1 MTDLEDQTPQTK
13 STPELDATLAEADL
27 PPSLSARRGAP
38 TSIGGY
44 RVIGLLGEGGMGV
57 VWEAEQAS
65 PRRRVAVKVMRQ
77 GHFVDDVHA
86 RMFRREAES
95 LGRLRHP
102 NIATIYESGHTAD
115 GHDYFAMELVRGQT
129 LDRWLASR
137 TGALTP
143 KEVAQRL
150 EVFRTIAEAVNY
162 AHQRG
167 VIHRDLKPLNIFM
180 AAPEEGGSAPA
191 TPVVKILDF
200 GLARLTE
207 DATEEGTLTH
217 EGVIRG
223 TVAYMSPE
231 QARGD
236 AAAIDVRSDVYSLGV
251 ILYEMLAGRRPHDT
265 SKVSLIDAARLVATT
280 PVPRLAEAW
289 PGTKALDRDL
299 ETIVGKALELEP
311 DRRYAG
317 AGDLAGDVAR
327 YLGSLPIV
335 ARPTSRAYRM
345 RMFARRHRAGVAA
358 AGAIAV
364 ALLAGIAGTTA
375 GLVSA
380 LRSSRLAAARTAE
393 LEKVV
398 AFQSAQLS
406 GVDATQMGLGIR
418 EDLTA
423 DLRTALAQSHVP
435 AAEADGT
442 LAQFAAALSR
452 TNAASVALHTLDRSI
467 FARTLKAIDSQFKD
481 QPLVKA
487 RLLQVV
493 AEVLWNVGLQDEADA
508 PQREA
513 LAIRRARLGEDAPD
527 TLFSVAKSIEL
538 LEAHTRH
545 KEAEAEA
552 RPALERAR
560 RVLGPDD
567 RTTLNILDRLATAIM
582 FEGRP
587 AEAEPLFRER
597 LDRARRSVGP
607 DHEDT
612 IGAYGD
618 LAYDLQ
624 QEGRPAD
631 AEPIA
636 RENMERCRR
645 VLGPDSPLTLTS
657 INMLGFMLMSQR
669 KFAEAEPLFR
679 ESLEG
684 HRRVRGRDHPDTL
697 ILVGNIAG
705 LYAEQKRWP
714 EAEPY
719 DREAYEGFVRTLG
732 PDHEYSIRLA
742 SSLAI
747 VIAHLGR
754 LDEAER
760 LQRESWERARRV
772 AGLTSQF
779 CVRSLLEWA
788 SEQRQRHRAAEAE
801 APLAELEAA
810 LRADPKS
817 DPANRANALTRLGE
831 IRLDLGRHAAAEA
844 ALLESDRLRPE
855 AQKKSKWAT
864 ETASALADVYDAWEK
879 AEPRRG
885 HAAQAARW
893 RAQTRLGQ
901 KRLRQ
906 RGVEG
911 RPVEVDGPAR
921 PATAWPRPLLH
932 DRDQTGSR
940 PLQYSRSPSVYTSVW
955 TRSRPWPR

>member
-1 MTDLEDQTPQTK
+1 MTELKDQTPPTLGG
-13 STPELDATLAEADL
+13 PESDATLSESDL
-27 PPSLSARRGAP
+27 PPSLSGRRGP
-38 TSIGGY
+38 PVSIGGY
-44 RVIGLLGEGGMGV
+44 RVIALLGEGGMGM
-57 VWEAEQAS
+57 VWEAEQSS

-77 GHFVDDVHA
+77 GHYVDDVHA

-129 LDRWLASR
+129 LDKWIASR
-137 TGALTP
+137 SGPLTP
-143 KEVAQRL
+143 REIAQRL
-150 EVFRTIAEAVNY
+150 EVFRTIADAVNY

-167 VIHRDLKPLNIFM
+167 VIHRDLKPLNIVM
-180 AAPEEGGSAPA
+180 AAPEEHDTAPA

-200 GLARLTE
+200 GLARLTAEAAGDTE
-207 DATEEGTLTH
+207 DGTLTH
-217 EGVIRG
+217 QGVIRG

-236 AAAIDVRSDVYSLGV
+236 VAAIDVRSDVFSLGV

-265 SKVSLIDAARLVATT
+265 SKLSLIDAARTVATK
-280 PVPRLAEAW
+280 PAPRLAEAW
-289 PGTKALDRDL
+289 RGTKALDRDL
-299 ETIVGKALELEP
+299 ETIVTKALELEP

-335 ARPTSRAYRM
+335 ARPASRAYRA
-345 RMFARRHRAGVAA
+345 RMFVRRHRVGVAA
-358 AGAIAV
+358 AAAV
-364 ALLAGIAGTTA
+364 GIALLAGIAGTTA
-375 GLVSA
+375 GLFSA
-380 LRSSRLAAARTAE
+380 LRSSRLAADRAAE

-423 DLRTALAQSHVP
+423 DLRTALTQAHAP
-435 AAEADGT
+435 AADAEAT
-442 LAQFAAALSR
+442 LAQFAAALAR

-467 FARTLKAIDSQFKD
+467 FAGTLKAIASQFKD

-508 PQREA
+508 PQQEA
-513 LAIRRARLGEDAPD
+513 LAIRRAKLGEDARD
-527 TLFSVAKSIEL
+527 TLYSVAKSLEL
-538 LEAHTRH
+538 LQAHTKH
-545 KEAEAEA
+545 KEAEALA

-567 RTTLNILDRLATAIM
+567 RITLNILDRLATAVM

-587 AEAEPLFRER
+587 AEAEAMFREH
-597 LDRARRSVGP
+597 LDRARRALGA
-607 DHEDT
+607 DDEDT
-612 IGAYGD
+612 IGASGD
-618 LAYDLQ
+618 LAYDIQ

-645 VLGPDSPLTLTS
+645 VLGPDNPLTLTS

-684 HRRVRGRDHPDTL
+684 YRRVRGRDHPDTL

-705 LYAEQKRWP
+705 LYAEQKRWV

-742 SSLAI
+742 SNLAI

-760 LQRESWERARRV
+760 LQRESYERARRV
-772 AGLTSQF
+772 FGLTSPF
-779 CVRSLLEWA
+779 SVRSLLEWG
-788 SEQRQRHRAAEAE
+788 SEQRQRRRAAEAE

-810 LRADPKS
+810 MRADPKS
-817 DPANRANALTRLGE
+817 APANLANVLTRLGE
-831 IRLDLGRHAAAEA
+831 IRLDLGRLAPAEA
-844 ALLESDRLRPE
+844 ALLEADRLRPE
-855 AQKKSKWAT
+855 AQKTSSWAT
-864 ETASALADVYDAWEK
+864 ETAAALADVYDAWEK
-879 AEPRRG
+879 AEPGRG

-893 RAQTRLGQ
+893 RAQATGHPNAPDRTPPAA
-901 KRLRQ
+901 KRA
-906 RGVEG
+906 G
-911 RPVEVDGPAR
+911 
-921 PATAWPRPLLH
+921 
-932 DRDQTGSR
+932 
-940 PLQYSRSPSVYTSVW
+940 
-955 TRSRPWPR
+955 

>member
-1 MTDLEDQTPQTK
+1 
-13 STPELDATLAEADL
+13 
-27 PPSLSARRGAP
+27 
-38 TSIGGY
+38 
-44 RVIGLLGEGGMGV
+44 
-57 VWEAEQAS
+57 
-65 PRRRVAVKVMRQ
+65 
-77 GHFVDDVHA
+77 
-86 RMFRREAES
+86 
-95 LGRLRHP
+95 
-102 NIATIYESGHTAD
+102 
-115 GHDYFAMELVRGQT
+115 
-129 LDRWLASR
+129 
-137 TGALTP
+137 
-143 KEVAQRL
+143 
-150 EVFRTIAEAVNY
+150 
-162 AHQRG
+162 
-167 VIHRDLKPLNIFM
+167 M
-180 AAPEEGGSAPA
+180 AAPEEGDSAPA

-207 DATEEGTLTH
+207 DATEDGTLTH

-236 AAAIDVRSDVYSLGV
+236 VAAIDVRSDVYSLGV

-406 GVDATQMGLGIR
+406 GVDATQMGLGSR

-423 DLRTALAQSHVP
+423 DLRTALAQSHAP

-493 AEVLWNVGLQDEADA
+493 AEVLWNVGLRTRPTRRSGRRSRSAAPGSARMRPTRFSRSPSRSNSSRPTPGTRRPRRRPDPPSSAPGGCSDRTTGPPSTSSTALPRHHVRGAPCRGGAAVPGAPRPRAALGRPRPRGHDRGVRRPRLRPAAGRAPRGRGPDRAREHGALPARPRPRQPVHADLDQHARLHADEPEEVRRGRAAVPRVARGAPPRARARPPRHADPRREHRRA
-508 PQREA
+508 VRRAEA
-513 LAIRRARLGEDAPD
+513 LAGGGAVRPRGLRGFRAHARARPRVFDP
-527 TLFSVAKSIEL
+527 
-538 LEAHTRH
+538 
-545 KEAEAEA
+545 A
-552 RPALERAR
+552 RFQPR
-560 RVLGPDD
+560 D
-567 RTTLNILDRLATAIM
+567 RDR
-582 FEGRP
+582 
-587 AEAEPLFRER
+587 
-597 LDRARRSVGP
+597 DRA
-607 DHEDT
+607 
-612 IGAYGD
+612 
-618 LAYDLQ
+618 
-624 QEGRPAD
+624 
-631 AEPIA
+631 
-636 RENMERCRR
+636 
-645 VLGPDSPLTLTS
+645 
-657 INMLGFMLMSQR
+657 
-669 KFAEAEPLFR
+669 
-679 ESLEG
+679 
-684 HRRVRGRDHPDTL
+684 
-697 ILVGNIAG
+697 
-705 LYAEQKRWP
+705 
-714 EAEPY
+714 
-719 DREAYEGFVRTLG
+719 
-732 PDHEYSIRLA
+732 
-742 SSLAI
+742 
-747 VIAHLGR
+747 

-772 AGLTSQF
+772 AGLTSHF

-864 ETASALADVYDAWEK
+864 ETVSALADVYDAWEK

-893 RAQTRLGQ
+893 KAQAG
-901 KRLRQ
+901 
-906 RGVEG
+906 G
-911 RPVEVDGPAR
+911 
-921 PATAWPRPLLH
+921 
-932 DRDQTGSR
+932 
-940 PLQYSRSPSVYTSVW
+940 
-955 TRSRPWPR
+955 

>member
-1 MTDLEDQTPQTK
+1 M
-13 STPELDATLAEADL
+13 
-27 PPSLSARRGAP
+27 
-38 TSIGGY
+38 
-44 RVIGLLGEGGMGV
+44 
-57 VWEAEQAS
+57 
-65 PRRRVAVKVMRQ
+65 
-77 GHFVDDVHA
+77 
-86 RMFRREAES
+86 
-95 LGRLRHP
+95 
-102 NIATIYESGHTAD
+102 
-115 GHDYFAMELVRGQT
+115 
-129 LDRWLASR
+129 
-137 TGALTP
+137 
-143 KEVAQRL
+143 
-150 EVFRTIAEAVNY
+150 
-162 AHQRG
+162 
-167 VIHRDLKPLNIFM
+167 
-180 AAPEEGGSAPA
+180 
-191 TPVVKILDF
+191 
-200 GLARLTE
+200 
-207 DATEEGTLTH
+207 
-217 EGVIRG
+217 
-223 TVAYMSPE
+223 
-231 QARGD
+231 
-236 AAAIDVRSDVYSLGV
+236 
-251 ILYEMLAGRRPHDT
+251 
-265 SKVSLIDAARLVATT
+265 
-280 PVPRLAEAW
+280 PRLAEAW

-364 ALLAGIAGTTA
+364 ALLAGIAGTLPASSRRCARA
-375 GLVSA
+375 GWPRPGPPSSRRWSRFSPRA
-380 LRSSRLAAARTAE
+380 LRRRCDADGAR
-393 LEKVV
+393 V
-398 AFQSAQLS
+398 
-406 GVDATQMGLGIR
+406 R

-452 TNAASVALHTLDRSI
+452 TNAASVALHTLDSAASSPARSRRST
-467 FARTLKAIDSQFKD
+467 ASSRTS
-481 QPLVKA
+481 
-487 RLLQVV
+487 
-493 AEVLWNVGLQDEADA
+493 LWSRRACCRSSPRCCGTSACRTR
-508 PQREA
+508 PTRRSGRRSR
-513 LAIRRARLGEDAPD
+513 IRRARLGEDAPD

-597 LDRARRSVGP
+597 LDRA
-607 DHEDT
+607 
-612 IGAYGD
+612 A
-618 LAYDLQ
+618 L
-624 QEGRPAD
+624 GRPRPRGHDRGVRRPRLRPA
-631 AEPIA
+631 AGRAPRGREPIA
-636 RENMERCRR
+636 REKMASAA
-645 VLGPDSPLTLTS
+645 GASSAAQPAHADPS

-684 HRRVRGRDHPDTL
+684 HRRARGRDHPDTP

-719 DREAYEGFVRTLG
+719 DREAYEGFVRMLG

-893 RAQTRLGQ
+893 KAQAG
-901 KRLRQ
+901 
-906 RGVEG
+906 G
-911 RPVEVDGPAR
+911 
-921 PATAWPRPLLH
+921 
-932 DRDQTGSR
+932 
-940 PLQYSRSPSVYTSVW
+940 
-955 TRSRPWPR
+955 